1 MPDETSV
8 KLFVDAF
15 FREKW
20 RDIIVVLTR
29 RFGPQH
35 LDDIE
40 SAVQTAMVRALDTW
54 PLAGIPDNPG
64 GWIFTVAK
72 NQVLDRL
79 RKAKLAADSVPAV
92 TDSLYSNAGDPP
104 DWVGPLEDDTLRM
117 ILVCCHPRL
126 TARESI
132 AVTLRLIC
140 GLGTHDVAGSL
151 LIGDAAARKLL
162 YRTKA
167 KIREGRL
174 PFELPEPDEQAG
186 RLDRVLQIVYLL
198 FNEGYAARTGDDL
211 TRSDLC
217 AEAQRLTDLL
227 LRSQMAQ
234 EGRVWALAALM
245 AFQASRLPARV
256 DAEGRL
262 LRLQEQDRSR
272 WDRRQ
277 IALGFDFLDQSM
289 SSSSVR
295 SRYHLE
301 AAIAAC
307 HAAAEAYDDT
317 DWHRIRGF
325 YDDLMA
331 VAPSPVVELNR
342 SVAVMMTDGPA
353 AGLTVLRALEGAP
366 ALRDSY
372 LLPAL
377 QGDFEARAG
386 RSDVA
391 AQHYRA
397 ALDKSENSPVR
408 AFLADQIS
416 ACSIG

>member
-1 MPDETSV
+1 MPDEASV

-20 RDIIVVLTR
+20 RDVIVVLTR
-29 RFGPQH
+29 RFGPHH

-40 SAVQTAMVRALDTW
+40 NAVQTAMVRALDTW
-54 PLAGIPDNPG
+54 PLAGIPENPG

-72 NQVLDRL
+72 NQMLDRL
-79 RKAKLAADSVPAV
+79 RKTKLAAESVPAL
-92 TDSLYSNAGDPP
+92 TDMLYSNAGDPA
-104 DWVGPLEDDTLRM
+104 DWFGPLEDDTLRM

-132 AVTLRLIC
+132 AITLRLIC
-140 GLGTHDVAGSL
+140 GLGTHDIAGAL
-151 LIGDAAARKLL
+151 MIGDAAARKLL
-162 YRTKA
+162 YRTKE
-167 KIREGRL
+167 KIRERRF
-174 PFELPEPDEQAG
+174 PFELPEPDEQAA

-234 EGRVWALAALM
+234 EGRVWALAALL

-256 DAEGRL
+256 DGEGRL

-277 IALGFDFLDQSM
+277 IALGFSFLDQSM
-289 SSSSVR
+289 TGKAR
-295 SRYHLE
+295 SRYHIE

-307 HAAAEAYDDT
+307 HAAAARYDDT
-317 DWHRIRGF
+317 DWQRIRRF
-325 YDDLMA
+325 YDDLMDLT
-331 VAPSPVVELNR
+331 PSPVVELNR

-353 AGLTVLRALEGAP
+353 AGLAILRRLDRAP

-377 QGDFEARAG
+377 QGDFEVRAG
-386 RSDVA
+386 RPDLA
-391 AQHYRA
+391 ARHYRA

-408 AFLADQIS
+408 AFLTDQIS

>member
-1 MPDETSV
+1 MPDEASV

-20 RDIIVVLTR
+20 RDIIIVLTR

-40 SAVQTAMVRALDTW
+40 NAVQTAMVRALDTW

-72 NQVLDRL
+72 NHMLDRL
-79 RKAKLAADSVPAV
+79 RKLKRAADTVPAV
-92 TDSLYSNAGDPP
+92 TDMLYPNDNDTPEWA
-104 DWVGPLEDDTLRM
+104 GPLEDDTLRM

-132 AVTLRLIC
+132 AITLRLIC
-140 GLGTHDVAGSL
+140 GLGTQDIAGAL
-151 LIGDAAARKLL
+151 LIGDDAARKLL
-162 YRTKA
+162 YRTKD
-167 KIREGRL
+167 KIRRRRF
-174 PFELPEPDEQAG
+174 PFELPEPDEQAA
-186 RLDRVLQIVYLL
+186 RLNRVLQIIYLL

-211 TRSDLC
+211 TRNDLC
-217 AEAQRLTDLL
+217 AEAQRLADLL
-227 LRSQMAQ
+227 LRSQMA
-234 EGRVWALAALM
+234 EKGSVWALAALM

-256 DAEGRL
+256 DGEGRL

-277 IALGFDFLDQSM
+277 IALGFDLLVQSM
-289 SSSSVR
+289 SSSER

-307 HAAAEAYDDT
+307 HAAAETYDDT
-317 DWHRIRGF
+317 DWPRIRGF

-331 VAPSPVVELNR
+331 LVPSPVVELNR

-353 AGLTVLRALEGAP
+353 AGLTVLQTLEDAP
-366 ALRDSY
+366 ALKDSY

-386 RSDVA
+386 RPDLA
-391 AQHYRA
+391 ERHYQD

>member
-1 MPDETSV
+1 MPDEASV

-20 RDIIVVLTR
+20 RDVIVVLTR

-40 SAVQTAMVRALDTW
+40 NAVQTAMVRALDTW

-72 NQVLDRL
+72 NHMLDRL
-79 RKAKLAADSVPAV
+79 RKAKLAAESVPAV
-92 TDSLYSNAGDPP
+92 TDRLYSDESDTPEWA
-104 DWVGPLEDDTLRM
+104 GPLEDDTLRM

-132 AVTLRLIC
+132 AITLRLIC
-140 GLGTHDVAGSL
+140 GLGTHDVAGGL
-151 LIGDAAARKLL
+151 LIADAAARKLL
-162 YRTKA
+162 YRTKE
-167 KIREGRL
+167 KIRGSRFS
-174 PFELPEPDEQAG
+174 FELPEPDEQAA

-211 TRSDLC
+211 TRNDLC
-217 AEAQRLTDLL
+217 AEAQRLADLL

-256 DAEGRL
+256 DGEGRL

-277 IALGFDFLDQSM
+277 IALGFRFLDQSM
-289 SSSSVR
+289 SGESR
-295 SRYHLE
+295 SRYHIE

-307 HAAAEAYDDT
+307 HAAASTYDDT
-317 DWHRIRGF
+317 DWRRIRGF
-325 YDDLMA
+325 YDDLMT

-342 SVAVMMTDGPA
+342 SVAVMMTEGPA
-353 AGLTVLRALEGAP
+353 AGLNVLQTLEDAP

-386 RSDVA
+386 RPDVA
-391 AQHYRA
+391 AAYYRT

>member
-1 MPDETSV
+1 MPDEASV

-20 RDIIVVLTR
+20 RDVIVVLTR

-40 SAVQTAMVRALDTW
+40 NAVQTAMVRALDTW

-72 NQVLDRL
+72 NHMLDRL
-79 RKAKLAADSVPAV
+79 RKAKLAAESVPAV
-92 TDSLYSNAGDPP
+92 TDRLYSDESDTPEWA
-104 DWVGPLEDDTLRM
+104 GPLEDDTLRM
-117 ILVCCHPRL
+117 VLVCCHPRL

-132 AVTLRLIC
+132 AITLRLIC
-140 GLGTHDVAGSL
+140 GLGTHDVAGAL

-162 YRTKA
+162 YRTKE
-167 KIREGRL
+167 KIRRRRFS
-174 PFELPEPDEQAG
+174 FELPEPDEQAA

-211 TRSDLC
+211 TRNDLC
-217 AEAQRLTDLL
+217 AEAQRLADLL

-256 DAEGRL
+256 DAAGRL

-277 IALGFDFLDQSM
+277 IALGFSFLDQSM
-289 SSSSVR
+289 TGEAR
-295 SRYHLE
+295 SRYHIE

-307 HAAAEAYDDT
+307 HAAAACYDDT
-317 DWHRIRGF
+317 DWQRIRDF
-325 YDDLMA
+325 YDDLMDLT
-331 VAPSPVVELNR
+331 PSPVVELNR

-353 AGLTVLRALEGAP
+353 AGLAILRRLDGAP

-377 QGDFEARAG
+377 QGDFESRAG
-386 RSDVA
+386 RPDVA
-391 AQHYRA
+391 AAYYRT

-408 AFLADQIS
+408 AFLADQIN

>member
-1 MPDETSV
+1 MPDEASV

-29 RFGPQH
+29 RFGPHH

-40 SAVQTAMVRALDTW
+40 NAVQTAMVRALDTW
-54 PLAGIPDNPG
+54 PLAGIPENPG

-72 NQVLDRL
+72 NQMLDRF
-79 RKAKLAADSVPAV
+79 RKAKLAADSVPAL
-92 TDSLYSNAGDPP
+92 TDMLYSSAGDPP
-104 DWVGPLEDDTLRM
+104 DWAGPLEDDTLRM

-132 AVTLRLIC
+132 AITLRLIC
-140 GLGTHDVAGSL
+140 GLGTHDIAGAL
-151 LIGDAAARKLL
+151 MIGDAAARKLL
-162 YRTKA
+162 YRTKE
-167 KIREGRL
+167 KIRERRF
-174 PFELPEPDEQAG
+174 PFELPETDEQAA

-256 DAEGRL
+256 DGEGRL

-277 IALGFDFLDQSM
+277 IALGFDLLDQSM
-289 SSSSVR
+289 ASSAR

-307 HAAAEAYDDT
+307 HAAAETYDDT
-317 DWHRIRGF
+317 DWRRIRDF
-325 YDDLMA
+325 YDDLMT

-342 SVAVMMTDGPA
+342 SVAVMMTEGPS
-353 AGLTVLRALEGAP
+353 AGLNVLRSLEDAP
-366 ALRDSY
+366 ALKDSY

-377 QGDFEARAG
+377 QGDFEVRAG
-386 RSDVA
+386 RPDLA
-391 AQHYRA
+391 ARHYRA

>member
-1 MPDETSV
+1 MPDEASV

-40 SAVQTAMVRALDTW
+40 NAVQTAMVRALDSW

-72 NQVLDRL
+72 NHMLDRL
-79 RKAKLAADSVPAV
+79 RKAKLAAESVPAV
-92 TDSLYSNAGDPP
+92 TDRLYP
-104 DWVGPLEDDTLRM
+104 DESDSPEWAGPLEDDTLRM

-132 AVTLRLIC
+132 AITLRLIC
-140 GLGTHDVAGSL
+140 GLGTHDVAGGL

-162 YRTKA
+162 YRTKE
-167 KIREGRL
+167 KIRRSRFS
-174 PFELPEPDEQAG
+174 FELPEPDEQAA

-211 TRSDLC
+211 TRNDLC
-217 AEAQRLTDLL
+217 AEAQRLADLL

-272 WDRRQ
+272 WDHRQ
-277 IALGFDFLDQSM
+277 IALGFRFLDQSM
-289 SSSSVR
+289 TGEAR
-295 SRYHLE
+295 SRYHIE

-307 HAAAEAYDDT
+307 HAAASTYDDT
-317 DWHRIRGF
+317 DWRRIRGF
-325 YDDLMA
+325 YDDLMT

-342 SVAVMMTDGPA
+342 SVAVMMTEGPA
-353 AGLTVLRALEGAP
+353 AGLNVLQTLEDAP

-386 RSDVA
+386 RPDVA
-391 AQHYRA
+391 AAYYRT

>member
-1 MPDETSV
+1 MPDEASV

-40 SAVQTAMVRALDTW
+40 NAVQTAMVRALDTW

-72 NQVLDRL
+72 NHMLDRL
-79 RKAKLAADSVPAV
+79 RKLKRAADRA
-92 TDSLYSNAGDPP
+92 
-104 DWVGPLEDDTLRM
+104 GPLEDDTLRM

-132 AVTLRLIC
+132 AITLRLIC
-140 GLGTHDVAGSL
+140 GLGTQDIAGAL
-151 LIGDAAARKLL
+151 LIGDDAARKLL
-162 YRTKA
+162 YRTKD
-167 KIREGRL
+167 KIRRRRF
-174 PFELPEPDEQAG
+174 PFELPEPDEQAA
-186 RLDRVLQIVYLL
+186 RLNRVLQIIYLQ

-211 TRSDLC
+211 TRNDLC
-217 AEAQRLTDLL
+217 AEAQRLADLL
-227 LRSQMAQ
+227 LRSQMA
-234 EGRVWALAALM
+234 EKGSVWALAALM

-256 DAEGRL
+256 DGEGRL
-262 LRLQEQDRSR
+262 LRLQEQDRPR

-277 IALGFDFLDQSM
+277 IALGFDLLDQSM
-289 SSSSVR
+289 SSSER

-307 HAAAEAYDDT
+307 HAAAETYDDT
-317 DWHRIRGF
+317 DWPRIRGF

-331 VAPSPVVELNR
+331 LVPSPVVELNR

-353 AGLTVLRALEGAP
+353 AGLTVLQTLEDAP
-366 ALRDSY
+366 ALKDSY

-386 RSDVA
+386 RPDLA
-391 AQHYRA
+391 ERHYRD